1 MHVNRYLPTAL
12 ILSALASPILIQA
25 PAEAQ
30 TRISGRVVGEKGQAL
45 TKVFVQQQGSLATA
59 FTDDLGRFTL
69 TLDPNGQRSIE
80 ISAVGYQ
87 SKIVPVD
94 SLAARPVKL
103 ELIPTYQPTYAPV
116 LPARVSPTIPPLD
129 TQVGVAYQLHNPRLS
144 QAGQAVEGWVDNALS
159 GHGQLRRGDVLIG
172 LEGSRYK
179 APLDLPNSP
188 TTASVASPEVTDV
201 KIRGGMAFGN
211 SMIEVGPSLSVF
223 QTNVTPGNNGVPYSG
238 TLMDY
243 THTRR
248 GIGLAVPG
256 IVTLGRVEL
265 LGEGAYYPW
274 TSTTLEGAPAPIT
287 SGQRFDLKLGVGY
300 RVTPTVRAELTFA
313 NQLWRRGDFREDTT
327 IWGLGVTYRPE
338 RTEEGK

>member
-1 MHVNRYLPTAL
+1 MHLNRHLPAAL
-12 ILSALASPILIQA
+12 ILTVLATPILLQA

-30 TRISGRVVGEKGQAL
+30 TKVTGRIVGEKGQAL
-45 TKVFVQQQGSLATA
+45 SKVFVQQQGSLATA
-59 FTDDLGRFTL
+59 FTDDQGRFTL
-69 TLDPNGQRSIE
+69 SLDANGQRSIE

-87 SKIVPVD
+87 SKVVAVD
-94 SLAARPVKL
+94 GLAARPVKL
-103 ELIPTYQPTYAPV
+103 DPIPTYQPTYAPV
-116 LPARVSPTIPPLD
+116 LPSRVAPSIPPLD
-129 TQVGVAYQLHNPRLS
+129 TQVGLSYQLHNPRLT
-144 QAGQAVEGWVDNALS
+144 QGGQAVEGWVDNALA
-159 GHGQLRRGDVLIG
+159 GHGQLRRGDVLVG
-172 LEGSRYK
+172 LEASRYK
-179 APLDLPNSP
+179 APMDLPNTP
-188 TTASVASPEVTDV
+188 TTASVATPEVTEV

-211 SMIEVGPSLSVF
+211 ATWEVGPSLSVF
-223 QTNVTPGNNGVPYSG
+223 QTNVTPNNNGVPYSG

-248 GIGLAVPG
+248 GIGLAVPA
-256 IVTLGRVEL
+256 IFTLGRVEL

-287 SGQRFDLKLGVGY
+287 SGQRADLKLGVGY
-300 RVTPTVRAELTFA
+300 RVMPTLRAELTFT